1 MVTSDDMKT
10 GLVLLTSAKKPKPGF
25 TLTIIDSSNYNGENK
40 SQSFAPFRYPRA
52 LPSDFVKEHGNAS
65 KFVTAHE
72 AVLKQILTEVRKVP
86 SIKII
91 HKREAETPK
100 DEEIWT

>member
-40 SQSFAPFRYPRA
+40 SQSFAPFRYQG
-52 LPSDFVKEHGNAS
+52 LYLLIL
-65 KFVTAHE
+65 
-72 AVLKQILTEVRKVP
+72 LKNMGMPVSLSPHMKLY
-86 SIKII
+86 
-91 HKREAETPK
+91 
-100 DEEIWT
+100 